1 MAAKKRPGLG
11 RGLGALIGD
20 SVSEVVEDSSQHT
33 EAVSIAQA
41 EKSDGLQIVAIEKIE
56 RGRYQPRLHFDQ
68 DALNT
73 LAESIKQ
80 QGILQPLVLR
90 KQSDNSFELIAG
102 ERRWR
107 AAQLAGLD
115 VVPAVVREMDDETAA
130 AVALIENIQR
140 ENLGPLEEAKGFKRL
155 IDEFTLTHQ
164 QVADVVSRSR
174 VMVSNLLRLL
184 DLDDSVKQQLEANK
198 IQMGHARAILAL
210 PAHKQSAIAEQ
221 VEAQGLSVRQTE
233 KLVSQT
239 LNPSSKKAEDVKDPN
254 ITRLEQDLAEKVGAK
269 VAIQHSSSGKGKLVI
284 SYTNNDELQGILDK
298 IH

>member
-1 MAAKKRPGLG
+1 MTTKKRPGLG

-20 SVSEVVEDSSQHT
+20 SVSEVVEESAQHV

-41 EKSDGLQIVAIEKIE
+41 EKTDGLQNVAIEKIE
-56 RGRYQPRLHFDQ
+56 RGRYQPRVHFDQ
-68 DALNT
+68 ESLDT

-90 KQSDNSFELIAG
+90 KQGENTFELIAG

-115 VVPAVVREMDDETAA
+115 VVPAVVKEMDDKTAA

-155 IDEFTLTHQ
+155 IDEFNLTHQ
-164 QVADVVSRSR
+164 QVAEAVSRSR
-174 VMVSNLLRLL
+174 AMVSNLLRLL
-184 DLDDSVKQQLEANK
+184 DLDGSVKQQLEEDR
-198 IQMGHARAILAL
+198 IQMGHARAILSL
-210 PAHKQSAIAEQ
+210 PTHKQSMAAEQ
-221 VEAQGLSVRQTE
+221 VEMQGLSVRQTE
-233 KLVSQT
+233 KLVAQMLS
-239 LNPSSKKAEDVKDPN
+239 PVSKKEPASKDPN
-254 ITRLEQDLAEKVGAK
+254 ITRLEQELAEKVGAR
-269 VAIQHSSSGKGKLVI
+269 VALQHSSSGKGKLVI
-284 SYTNNDELQGILDK
+284 HYTNNDELQGILDK